1 VEYTFYEAGADDGST
16 GSAAEPYAAKVEI
29 DRNQSTT
36 LEADNDAFS
45 IEGFRAQSHTVIDSE
60 QFYKELYING
70 NQYGPHFQNVSSVWR
85 AGDHV
90 LGRLSVTRELT
101 EIEPHSLD
109 PTLLDS
115 ITQLLTPF
123 VTENNKSF
131 LLRSIAKVEVADF
144 NFPDTLWGHASLLPQ
159 EAGDQKHLVGNVR
172 VFDQSGKQYLVL
184 SGVAFSP
191 VDHDDVATENTAGN
205 FLIAANFTADPVADS
220 LKFWSNHFDAPV
232 NIEFAAY
239 NQIFQQ
245 LLDTESAFRRNSD
258 GVNAILLRLDEW
270 AVGGRHALVDVDRK
284 RAEQCFADRPRY
296 ILPNGLEIVHLNQYE
311 TAYVYKEIFEDQCYL
326 RHGIR
331 LRDGATVV
339 DIGAN
344 IGLFSLFVMSHCA
357 NPEIYAFEP
366 APLVYDL
373 LKQNCTAHGSNVH
386 AFNLGV
392 SDKPKTATF
401 TFYEKSS
408 VFSGFNP
415 NESEDR
421 EAIQTVVR
429 NMLNRELSMGDS
441 VEEYVSELTANR
453 FGYQT
458 HECRVTSI
466 SDIIRENQINE
477 IDLLKIDAEKSELD
491 IINGIEDSDWPKI
504 DQIVIEIH
512 DKTGE
517 AVKRI
522 EELLR
527 DKGYHCI
534 VEHEKLLE
542 HSGLFNLYATRREAA
557 SDRRSDSGAAELL
570 STGISQA
577 GPTNIG
583 LQRNVE
589 DFCAALRSFMNGS
602 TAPLVLC
609 LCPMSPNVEI
619 DRELKGALNKAER
632 TLLSEAAEIQN
643 VHTISAAS
651 LLQYYP
657 VADCY
662 DPHTARMGVP
672 YTPECYAAIGTA
684 LARAIFNLNREPYK
698 VIVLD
703 CDNTL
708 WNGVCGEDGL
718 SGIKVTQPYRA
729 LQDFM
734 IGQMNA
740 GMLLCLCSKNNE
752 HDVLEVFDHCNDMRL
767 KREHLVSWRINWK
780 SKSEN
785 IKSLANELN
794 LGLDS
799 FIFIDDSPLDCADVK
814 INCPGV
820 LTLQLPRDTGSI
832 PSFLNHVW
840 AFDRAAPTEEDQ
852 CRTQMYR
859 ENAKRQHY
867 LEQALSLKDFVKG
880 LELRVEIR
888 EATNDQLSRISQQTF
903 RTNQFNFTTI
913 RRSES
918 EIKQFLKNEN
928 TACVVA
934 RVVDRFGDY
943 GLVGVLMYGTEA
955 EQYKVDTFLLS
966 CRVLGRGVEHVLVS
980 WLGRCAVEEGKRFVE
995 FDYLPTGKNV
1005 PALEFITS
1013 IGDQYRNQAGTSWV
1027 IPAEYLA
1034 RVEYDPDEN
1043 AIRHEIPA
1051 PAPPKKL
1058 TPHSALSF
1066 GIAHRSEHLQ
1076 KIGEHLYDISR
1087 LTTAIEEY
1095 RLRKQSWQPA
1105 ADASAGDAL
1114 ETSVANIWKKVLGR
1128 VQIGINDNFFEAGG
1142 TSLKAVQV
1150 LALIRKEL
1158 QQSLSIVTL
1167 FECPTVKL
1175 LAAKLTA
1182 SSAAHGET
1190 PTAAALRGQ
1199 QRRYNAR
1206 RERAS

>member
-1 VEYTFYEAGADDGST
+1 
-16 GSAAEPYAAKVEI
+16 
-29 DRNQSTT
+29 
-36 LEADNDAFS
+36 
-45 IEGFRAQSHTVIDSE
+45 
-60 QFYKELYING
+60 
-70 NQYGPHFQNVSSVWR
+70 
-85 AGDHV
+85 
-90 LGRLSVTRELT
+90 
-101 EIEPHSLD
+101 
-109 PTLLDS
+109 
-115 ITQLLTPF
+115 
-123 VTENNKSF
+123 
-131 LLRSIAKVEVADF
+131 
-144 NFPDTLWGHASLLPQ
+144 
-159 EAGDQKHLVGNVR
+159 
-172 VFDQSGKQYLVL
+172 
-184 SGVAFSP
+184 
-191 VDHDDVATENTAGN
+191 
-205 FLIAANFTADPVADS
+205 
-220 LKFWSNHFDAPV
+220 
-232 NIEFAAY
+232 
-239 NQIFQQ
+239 
-245 LLDTESAFRRNSD
+245 
-258 GVNAILLRLDEW
+258 
-270 AVGGRHALVDVDRK
+270 
-284 RAEQCFADRPRY
+284 
-296 ILPNGLEIVHLNQYE
+296 
-311 TAYVYKEIFEDQCYL
+311 
-326 RHGIR
+326 
-331 LRDGATVV
+331 
-339 DIGAN
+339 
-344 IGLFSLFVMSHCA
+344 
-357 NPEIYAFEP
+357 
-366 APLVYDL
+366 
-373 LKQNCTAHGSNVH
+373 
-386 AFNLGV
+386 
-392 SDKPKTATF
+392 
-401 TFYEKSS
+401 
-408 VFSGFNP
+408 
-415 NESEDR
+415 
-421 EAIQTVVR
+421 
-429 NMLNRELSMGDS
+429 
-441 VEEYVSELTANR
+441 
-453 FGYQT
+453 
-458 HECRVTSI
+458 
-466 SDIIRENQINE
+466 
-477 IDLLKIDAEKSELD
+477 
-491 IINGIEDSDWPKI
+491 
-504 DQIVIEIH
+504 
-512 DKTGE
+512 
-517 AVKRI
+517 
-522 EELLR
+522 
-527 DKGYHCI
+527 
-534 VEHEKLLE
+534 
-542 HSGLFNLYATRREAA
+542 
-557 SDRRSDSGAAELL
+557 
-570 STGISQA
+570 
-577 GPTNIG
+577 
-583 LQRNVE
+583 
-589 DFCAALRSFMNGS
+589 
-602 TAPLVLC
+602 
-609 LCPMSPNVEI
+609 
-619 DRELKGALNKAER
+619 
-632 TLLSEAAEIQN
+632 
-643 VHTISAAS
+643 
-651 LLQYYP
+651 
-657 VADCY
+657 
-662 DPHTARMGVP
+662 
-672 YTPECYAAIGTA
+672 
-684 LARAIFNLNREPYK
+684 
-698 VIVLD
+698 
-703 CDNTL
+703 
-708 WNGVCGEDGL
+708 
-718 SGIKVTQPYRA
+718 
-729 LQDFM
+729 
-734 IGQMNA
+734 
-740 GMLLCLCSKNNE
+740 
-752 HDVLEVFDHCNDMRL
+752 MRL

-880 LELRVEIR
+880 LDLRVEIR

-1051 PAPPKKL
+1051 PATPKKL